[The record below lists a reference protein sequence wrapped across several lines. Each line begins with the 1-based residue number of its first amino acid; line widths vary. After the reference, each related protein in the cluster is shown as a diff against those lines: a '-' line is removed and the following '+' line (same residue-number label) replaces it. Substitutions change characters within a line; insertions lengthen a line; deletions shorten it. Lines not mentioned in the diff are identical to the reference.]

1 MDNTKLLNQNNP
13 LDIALKWGVGG
24 LIVWNLLPSELKE
37 NIQRWIYQLNV
48 ELAATMC
55 IWPPA
60 GQTY

>member
-37 NIQRWIYQLNV
+37 NI
-48 ELAATMC
+48 
-55 IWPPA
+55 
-60 GQTY
+60 